1 MVEAVAKKQDFLEPL
16 PSQVLKARQDLR
28 QVLKKQIPDKQNRN
42 IYDHVVEVV
51 DRIVQSCPDRAIERF
66 EEISYLIRNKD
77 TLALEEFVRCNDD
90 RSYARF
96 DAEMAEGTKG
106 GIASLKQLFGGAPEA
121 GAADGGD
128 PEDGGA
134 AGPTLGLVQDLTSLN
149 RHVFNAAGIELG
161 EYGSLILQKALKKL
175 AATSEA
181 KSLRFWGK
189 INGTV
194 RDYYIVEA
202 FEPKNLPED
211 TRPEGGEA
219 RGIGVNEYTY
229 YVSN

>member
-1 MVEAVAKKQDFLEPL
+1 MEAVAKKQDFLEPL

-28 QVLKKQIPDKQNRN
+28 QVLKKKIPTNQDRN

-77 TLALEEFVRCNDD
+77 TLALEDFVRCNDD
-90 RSYARF
+90 RSYARH
-96 DAEMAEGTKG
+96 DPEMAEGTKG
-106 GIASLKQLFGGAPEA
+106 GIASLKQLFGGGAPEA
-121 GAADGGD
+121 GAADGGGD
-128 PEDGGA
+128 DNDGA

-202 FEPKNLPED
+202 FEPKSLPED